1 MEPDVSMIPIYLFPT
16 SHRLFALGRVL
27 EVIAREGE
35 AGAAEAPLLA
45 RVEAAIALDQET
57 HALEDRYAGQ
67 TSEAQHA
74 PEARSIDQQIDRT
87 LTAMDR
93 TLGDNV
99 RAFPASAPIH
109 VASRAVRK
117 ALLPRGAAALT
128 QLDFVREVEGVGTL
142 LRGAAAPALVAQV
155 DTAQVRP
162 HIDQLNELHVQ
173 FQQLVGKGQAGAIGY
188 DTVRSARAT
197 GQRNLKKIIV
207 WVLGHYLDDSD
218 AELAARARLL
228 GPILQQNEQIGH
240 EHATT
245 GVVTN
250 IDPVT
255 GDPTG
260 PTV

>member
-16 SHRLFALGRVL
+16 SHRLFALGLVA
-27 EVIAREGE
+27 EVIARTGEEGE
-35 AGAAEAPLLA
+35 AEAPLLA
-45 RVEAAIALDQET
+45 RVEAAIAADEET
-57 HALEDRYAGQ
+57 HALEARYAGQ

-93 TLGDNV
+93 ALLDNV
-99 RAFPASAPIH
+99 RSFPATAPIH
-109 VASRAVRK
+109 VASRAVRQ
-117 ALLPRGAAALT
+117 ALLPRGAAVIT
-128 QLDFVREVEGVGTL
+128 QLTFIAELGAVGTI
-142 LRGAAAPALVAQV
+142 LRGASAPALVAQV

-162 HIDQLNELHVQ
+162 HIDQLTDLHTQ
-173 FQQLVGKGQAGAIGY
+173 FRQLVGKGQAGAIGY

-207 WVLGHYLDDSD
+207 WVLGKYLDDSD

-228 GPILQQNEQIGH
+228 GPILEQNERIRH
-240 EHATT
+240 EHTTT
-245 GVVTN
+245 GVVTE